1 METSA
6 QVGRGERR
14 RKGSLT
20 IFAGYFS
27 GTGKTYRMLE
37 AASRA
42 VRAGEDV
49 AVGLLS
55 CSQWPQTQILAD
67 GFETLPLKAFSEA
80 GKTVYELDVDAC
92 LKRGPRL
99 LLIDEL
105 SHENAG
111 GSRHRKRCQDIE
123 ELLQAGIDIYTTLDV
138 QHIESIQDTVSEIL
152 GAPAEE
158 RIPDRVFDQAARV
171 EFVDCEPE
179 DLRERLIRQNRTDL
193 LSEYSQPKLSAL
205 RELALRRCAD
215 RTALDTQKSRGGERY
230 RTQEHVLVCLSAA
243 PSNERVIRTAARMAD
258 AFRCGF
264 TALFVETKN
273 FQSIPQPDRN
283 RLRANLRL
291 AQQLGASVETV
302 YGDDVA
308 YQIAEFSRLSGVTKI
323 VLGRGE
329 TSNRILFW
337 KPSLTERLVELTPEL
352 DIHIIPD
359 TGTARRFASHYKKEL
374 YAPAVP
380 LLDLLKSTLLLVLS
394 TLVGLIFYYLGLSE
408 ANIITVYILGVMLTS
423 IFTKSAVCSFL
434 NSVVGVL
441 AFNFFFTE
449 PRFSLHIY
457 ASDYMVTFLVMFLAS
472 LLTGS
477 LAAKLKSLAKHSAQ
491 LAWRT
496 KLLFETNQELQ
507 KAGTQD
513 EILSVT
519 ARQLLKI
526 FQRDIV
532 TYRSDQ
538 GQLDAPKIFP
548 VDDAFSES
556 KYSAA
561 SEHQAAQWVLTNNKR
576 AGAGTETFSD
586 ACCTYLAVRT
596 AEQVYGVIG
605 VAASGEEMD
614 SFEGGLLLSILG
626 ECALAME
633 NQKNLEEKE
642 AAAVLAKNEQL
653 RANLLRSISHDLRT
667 PLTSISGNASNLL
680 SNGDMFDAKTKHQ
693 MYVDIYDD
701 AMWLI
706 NLVENLLSVSRL
718 EGGQMNLHLSTE
730 LIGEVVAEALRH
742 INRRSAEHHLHIQS
756 GDEYLLAQM
765 DAHLIV
771 QVIIN
776 IVDNAIKYTPPGS
789 DIEIS
794 WERQGRFAAL
804 SVADNGPGIP
814 DSAKPRV
821 FDMFYSASNRIADS
835 RRSMGLGLA
844 LCKSI
849 ITAHGG
855 EITVADHAPH
865 GTVFT
870 FTIPI
875 EEVEL
880 HE

>member
-1 METSA
+1 
-6 QVGRGERR
+6 
-14 RKGSLT
+14 
-20 IFAGYFS
+20 
-27 GTGKTYRMLE
+27 
-37 AASRA
+37 
-42 VRAGEDV
+42 
-49 AVGLLS
+49 
-55 CSQWPQTQILAD
+55 
-67 GFETLPLKAFSEA
+67 
-80 GKTVYELDVDAC
+80 
-92 LKRGPRL
+92 
-99 LLIDEL
+99 
-105 SHENAG
+105 
-111 GSRHRKRCQDIE
+111 
-123 ELLQAGIDIYTTLDV
+123 
-138 QHIESIQDTVSEIL
+138 
-152 GAPAEE
+152 
-158 RIPDRVFDQAARV
+158 
-171 EFVDCEPE
+171 
-179 DLRERLIRQNRTDL
+179 
-193 LSEYSQPKLSAL
+193 
-205 RELALRRCAD
+205 
-215 RTALDTQKSRGGERY
+215 
-230 RTQEHVLVCLSAA
+230 
-243 PSNERVIRTAARMAD
+243 
-258 AFRCGF
+258 
-264 TALFVETKN
+264 
-273 FQSIPQPDRN
+273 
-283 RLRANLRL
+283 L

-337 KPSLTERLVELTPEL
+337 KPSMTERLVELTPEL

>member
-27 GTGKTYRMLE
+27 GTGKTYRMLD
-37 AASRA
+37 AAGRA

-179 DLRERLIRQNRTDL
+179 DLRERLIRQDRTDL

-230 RTQEHVLVCLSAA
+230 RTREHVLVCLSAA

-423 IFTKSAVCSFL
+423 IFTKSAV
-434 NSVVGVL
+434 
-441 AFNFFFTE
+441 
-449 PRFSLHIY
+449 
-457 ASDYMVTFLVMFLAS
+457 
-472 LLTGS
+472 
-477 LAAKLKSLAKHSAQ
+477 
-491 LAWRT
+491 
-496 KLLFETNQELQ
+496 
-507 KAGTQD
+507 
-513 EILSVT
+513 
-519 ARQLLKI
+519 
-526 FQRDIV
+526 
-532 TYRSDQ
+532 
-538 GQLDAPKIFP
+538 
-548 VDDAFSES
+548 
-556 KYSAA
+556 
-561 SEHQAAQWVLTNNKR
+561 
-576 AGAGTETFSD
+576 
-586 ACCTYLAVRT
+586 
-596 AEQVYGVIG
+596 
-605 VAASGEEMD
+605 
-614 SFEGGLLLSILG
+614 
-626 ECALAME
+626 
-633 NQKNLEEKE
+633 
-642 AAAVLAKNEQL
+642 
-653 RANLLRSISHDLRT
+653 
-667 PLTSISGNASNLL
+667 
-680 SNGDMFDAKTKHQ
+680 
-693 MYVDIYDD
+693 
-701 AMWLI
+701 
-706 NLVENLLSVSRL
+706 
-718 EGGQMNLHLSTE
+718 
-730 LIGEVVAEALRH
+730 
-742 INRRSAEHHLHIQS
+742 
-756 GDEYLLAQM
+756 
-765 DAHLIV
+765 
-771 QVIIN
+771 
-776 IVDNAIKYTPPGS
+776 
-789 DIEIS
+789 
-794 WERQGRFAAL
+794 
-804 SVADNGPGIP
+804 
-814 DSAKPRV
+814 
-821 FDMFYSASNRIADS
+821 
-835 RRSMGLGLA
+835 
-844 LCKSI
+844 
-849 ITAHGG
+849 
-855 EITVADHAPH
+855 
-865 GTVFT
+865 
-870 FTIPI
+870 
-875 EEVEL
+875 
-880 HE
+880 

>member
-37 AASRA
+37 AAGRA

-179 DLRERLIRQNRTDL
+179 DLRERLIRQDRTDL

-230 RTQEHVLVCLSAA
+230 RTREHVLVCLSAA

-291 AQQLGASVETV
+291 AQQLGASVETA

-526 FQRDIV
+526 FSAILSPIGQIRDSW
-532 TYRSDQ
+532 TRRRSFR
-538 GQLDAPKIFP
+538 LMMRFPK
-548 VDDAFSES
+548 
-556 KYSAA
+556 
-561 SEHQAAQWVLTNNKR
+561 
-576 AGAGTETFSD
+576 
-586 ACCTYLAVRT
+586 
-596 AEQVYGVIG
+596 
-605 VAASGEEMD
+605 
-614 SFEGGLLLSILG
+614 
-626 ECALAME
+626 
-633 NQKNLEEKE
+633 
-642 AAAVLAKNEQL
+642 
-653 RANLLRSISHDLRT
+653 ANTPPHRSIRR
-667 PLTSISGNASNLL
+667 PSG
-680 SNGDMFDAKTKHQ
+680 F
-693 MYVDIYDD
+693 
-701 AMWLI
+701 
-706 NLVENLLSVSRL
+706 
-718 EGGQMNLHLSTE
+718 
-730 LIGEVVAEALRH
+730 
-742 INRRSAEHHLHIQS
+742 
-756 GDEYLLAQM
+756 
-765 DAHLIV
+765 
-771 QVIIN
+771 
-776 IVDNAIKYTPPGS
+776 
-789 DIEIS
+789 
-794 WERQGRFAAL
+794 
-804 SVADNGPGIP
+804 
-814 DSAKPRV
+814 
-821 FDMFYSASNRIADS
+821 
-835 RRSMGLGLA
+835 
-844 LCKSI
+844 
-849 ITAHGG
+849 
-855 EITVADHAPH
+855 
-865 GTVFT
+865 
-870 FTIPI
+870 
-875 EEVEL
+875 
-880 HE
+880 